1 MVWCDVNVMQNGSD
15 TLGIGIAGGR
25 FTCGYDTP
33 IYVTNVQPDGCLAKT
48 GQISVAYKCLFY
60 AGQDPRGI
68 TGSAVGPSA
77 ALL

>member
-1 MVWCDVNVMQNGSD
+1 VQFDQLNVVAAQNGSD

-48 GQISVAYKCLFY
+48 GQISVE
-60 AGQDPRGI
+60 
-68 TGSAVGPSA
+68 
-77 ALL
+77 

>member
-1 MVWCDVNVMQNGSD
+1 MQNGSD

-48 GQISVAYKCLFY
+48 GQISVVYKISMLLIRSKLNPFT
-60 AGQDPRGI
+60 ADP
-68 TGSAVGPSA
+68 VK
-77 ALL
+77 ALHFAMLM

>member
-1 MVWCDVNVMQNGSD
+1 MCCYLQNGSD

-48 GQISVAYKCLFY
+48 GQISVDRMLY
-60 AGQDPRGI
+60 
-68 TGSAVGPSA
+68 TVNAV
-77 ALL
+77 

>member
-1 MVWCDVNVMQNGSD
+1 LNVQNGSE

-48 GQISVAYKCLFY
+48 GQISVLSETPPHTYKF
-60 AGQDPRGI
+60 PMSSI
-68 TGSAVGPSA
+68 TSLNYEAHCYIRQE
-77 ALL
+77 